1 MRRTEI
7 TPELV
12 LVDPELRR
20 HVLRQPSRADPAGWA
35 RFPSPHLHPPAPSPA
50 RRRPVSPWGRRRR
63 AVLTVTAFALVA
75 GTAFAIGLA
84 TGFDATV
91 RTTAAVATTT
101 TEGQRDAPRAGAAV
115 PAIGAW
121 AGAGAALTSRV
132 VSPGAGPP
140 ATAERPRPRASP
152 KPQPRPTD
160 TSGAVS
166 PATGPGALTA
176 RRLAWAPVPGARSYI
191 VQLVR
196 RGSVVFSRATRG
208 ATVEVPR
215 SLKSGRYLW
224 YVWPVTA
231 GTRAERAAV
240 RSTISFGPLPAPS

>member
-1 MRRTEI
+1 MRGVGNGACGGVGPFRASPMRSAAERPAGDTARAGGRHPAGRVPLRDLSGERKVAMRRTEI
-7 TPELV
+7 PPELV

-152 KPQPRPTD
+152 KRSRGPSRDQCQRSIRIDLPR
-160 TSGAVS
+160 VS
-166 PATGPGALTA
+166 PC
-176 RRLAWAPVPGARSYI
+176 
-191 VQLVR
+191 
-196 RGSVVFSRATRG
+196 
-208 ATVEVPR
+208 
-215 SLKSGRYLW
+215 
-224 YVWPVTA
+224 
-231 GTRAERAAV
+231 
-240 RSTISFGPLPAPS
+240 